1 MDIAW
6 RAQDVINHLWLGRIQ
21 GPTYYKP
28 LLLAALLFP
37 PALFFLNFGDS
48 SLPRVAHETE
58 RHLTRKPS
66 SVFVLSSSIRVMM
79 QKLYLQLCANG

>member
-1 MDIAW
+1 M
-6 RAQDVINHLWLGRIQ
+6 INHLWLGRIQ

-48 SLPRVAHETE
+48 SLPRVAHKTN

-66 SVFVLSSSIRVMM
+66 SVLCSALRTGCLIFVQIYSVYSQCKSRV
-79 QKLYLQLCANG
+79 KHYL